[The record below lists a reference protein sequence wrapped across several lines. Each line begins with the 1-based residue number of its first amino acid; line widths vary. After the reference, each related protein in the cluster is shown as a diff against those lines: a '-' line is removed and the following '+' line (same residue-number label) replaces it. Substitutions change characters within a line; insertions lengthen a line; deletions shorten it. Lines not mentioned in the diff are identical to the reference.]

1 MTTVAFDSFLSY
13 VGALDFSHEQLLSIT
28 KFFADLKEKMTK
40 EKKAKKKKPSNK
52 DIIMEKFKNV
62 KISPEIKALEGIGIL
77 SEEDMDERSKYIL
90 SK

>member
-1 MTTVAFDSFLSY
+1 MTAVAFDSFLSY

-28 KFFADLKEKMTK
+28 KFFADLKTG
-40 EKKAKKKKPSNK
+40 KKKPSNK